1 MQLLLIECKSP
12 LHLLG
17 PLLLILF
24 GKTSESC
31 QQLFST
37 TLNFPGLIFVK
48 HFHCHCYMSHSV
60 KFMSQNNLSLE
71 VFESFFFFQAFLKL
85 SLSSL
90 SYFVVQRYCRNQST
104 ITVIVL
110 RQDMLKMKKQLK
122 QMTTRSESV
131 YSTRSHYGRL

>member
-71 VFESFFFFQAFLKL
+71 VFESLFFFSGIF
-85 SLSSL
+85 
-90 SYFVVQRYCRNQST
+90 
-104 ITVIVL
+104 
-110 RQDMLKMKKQLK
+110 
-122 QMTTRSESV
+122 
-131 YSTRSHYGRL
+131 

>member
-1 MQLLLIECKSP
+1 MQLLLIECKSR

-17 PLLLILF
+17 PLLSILF

-71 VFESFFFFQAFLKL
+71 VFESLFFFFQAFFKL

-90 SYFVVQRYCRNQST
+90 SYFCRTALQSKSKYNYCNSPQARHVKNEET
-104 ITVIVL
+104 IKTN
-110 RQDMLKMKKQLK
+110 DNAK
-122 QMTTRSESV
+122 
-131 YSTRSHYGRL
+131 